1 MRAARRVRNMQR
13 NIKIKAVI
21 IVAVILVCI
30 YGVIGLP
37 KSKDEL
43 MANWKKNIHLGLD
56 LGGGTQLVMQVQ
68 LQDAFKAFADTT
80 IDRLKDELKKDNIDY
95 TGDITRNDPQSLEDA
110 DKIEV
115 DIKGVPLNKS
125 SALRSAVNDQFPEWI
140 LTAINSTD
148 YRLTMKPTEVLKL
161 KQDTMS
167 QTTAT
172 IERKINGLGLTESS
186 VQPTGRSDAEA
197 ELLVQLPGVDD
208 PAHVKQLLQTQAVLE
223 WDEVKDGPFASRE
236 EALSK
241 HGGILP
247 LNTKLVPTEARGGQQ
262 AWYLIS
268 RSAVVR
274 GTDIR
279 DAHASQGELNR
290 WETNFVLTQEAAKR
304 FERYTEA
311 NIGNRAAIVVDGQV
325 ISAPTIQ
332 SRISDT
338 GRITG
343 ASTQEE
349 AGDLAL
355 NLRAGSLPASVKYEE
370 ERTVGPS
377 LGADSIREGF
387 RAGIAGLVA
396 VVVFMLFYYRRSGI
410 NATLAL
416 VLNAVILIA
425 ALAYFA
431 PRLTLPGIAGIILTI
446 GMAVDSNVLV
456 FERIREELRA
466 GKAVVAAV
474 DAGFSKALLTIID
487 THVTTVVSCAFL
499 FIFGTGPVKGFAV
512 TLVIGLVAN
521 LFTAVFVSK
530 TIFDFELSGKRQVTA
545 LSI

>member
-1 MRAARRVRNMQR
+1 MKRNL
-13 NIKIKAVI
+13 KIKAGI
-21 IVAVILVCI
+21 IVAIILVCI
-30 YGVIGLP
+30 YGIIGLP

-43 MANWKKNIHLGLD
+43 IANWKKNIHLGLD
-56 LGGGTQLVMQVQ
+56 LSGGTQLEMEVQ
-68 LQDAFKAFADTT
+68 LQDSFKAFADTT
-80 IDRLKDELKKDNIDY
+80 IDRLKEELKKDNIDY
-95 TGDITRNDPQSLEDA
+95 NDINRNDPATLQEA
-110 DKIEV
+110 DKIQI
-115 DIKGVPLNKS
+115 DIKGVPIAKS
-125 SALRSAVNDQFPEWI
+125 SALRSAVSETFGEWV
-140 LTAINSTD
+140 LLAVNSTD
-148 YRLTMKPTEVLKL
+148 YKLNIKPTESLKL
-161 KQDTMS
+161 KHDTMT
-167 QTTAT
+167 QTMAT
-172 IERKINGLGLTESS
+172 IERKINGLGLAESS

-197 ELLVQLPGVDD
+197 DLLVQLPGVDD
-208 PAHVKQLLQTQAVLE
+208 SAHIKQLLQTQAVLE
-223 WDEVKDGPFASRE
+223 WDEVKDGPFNSRE

-241 HGGILP
+241 HGGIMP
-247 LNTKLVPTEARGGQQ
+247 LNTKLVPSLPRGGQQ
-262 AWYLIS
+262 AWYIVG
-268 RSAVVR
+268 RSPVVR

-279 DAHASQGELNR
+279 DAHASQGEVGR
-290 WETNFVLTQEAAKR
+290 WETNFVLTQDAAKR
-304 FERYTEA
+304 FGRYTES

-343 ASTQEE
+343 AATQEE
-349 AGDLAL
+349 AADLGL
-355 NLRAGSLPASVKYEE
+355 NLRAGSLPASVRYLE

-387 RAGIAGLVA
+387 RAGTAGLVA
-396 VVVFMLFYYRRSGI
+396 VIGWMLFYYRRSGI

-416 VLNAVILIA
+416 ILNAVILIA
-425 ALAYFA
+425 ALAYFDA
-431 PRLTLPGIAGIILTI
+431 TLTLPGIAGVILTI
-446 GMAVDSNVLV
+446 GMAVDSNVLI

-474 DAGFSKALLTIID
+474 DAGFSKAFLTIID

-512 TLVIGLVAN
+512 TLVIGLIAN

-530 TIFDFELSGKRQVTA
+530 TIFDFELSGKQQVTA